1 MTTNLQLTVTFFV
14 SKYEYAWHSVCVCAC
29 VRVCVWLC
37 DCVCV
42 SVCVCV
48 RVCVCDIYITFVV
61 IFARFIGM
69 PSGVAGFFITKSALE
84 KQRYKKMKSRQ
95 RIRDALKANEEKNA
109 LEEAQAAAAKAAA
122 AH

>member
-1 MTTNLQLTVTFFV
+1 MTSKLTFAGSFV
-14 SKYEYAWHSVCVCAC
+14 GRFLKRLFPKSDV
-29 VRVCVWLC
+29 
-37 DCVCV
+37 
-42 SVCVCV
+42 
-48 RVCVCDIYITFVV
+48 
-61 IFARFIGM
+61 ARTGLMWFIGM

>member
-1 MTTNLQLTVTFFV
+1 MSNASQFIPN
-14 SKYEYAWHSVCVCAC
+14 
-29 VRVCVWLC
+29 
-37 DCVCV
+37 
-42 SVCVCV
+42 VCVCV
-48 RVCVCDIYITFVV
+48 CLCVCMYDVYITFVV
-61 IFARFIGM
+61 ARFIGM

-109 LEEAQAAAAKAAA
+109 LEEAQAEAAKAAAKAAA